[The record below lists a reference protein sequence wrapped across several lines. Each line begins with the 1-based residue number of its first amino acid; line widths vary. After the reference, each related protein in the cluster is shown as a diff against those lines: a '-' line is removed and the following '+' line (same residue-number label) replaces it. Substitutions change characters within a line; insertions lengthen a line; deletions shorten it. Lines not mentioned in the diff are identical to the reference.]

1 MLREITQNIDLLEDI
16 RALIEASIVDEP
28 PILLREGG
36 LIRTGYNEE
45 IDSLRDLASGGKG
58 KIAAIEQQERE
69 RTGISKLKIG
79 YNRVFGYYIEV
90 SKSNVSAVPDN
101 YIRKQ
106 TLANG
111 ERYIT
116 EELKQLES
124 TVLGAQER
132 LTALEYEVFVEVR
145 DRVADEV

>member
-1 MLREITQNIDLLEDI
+1 MVLVKPDRFETAAEIADHLKDKRTVCLLYT
-16 RALIEASIVDEP
+16 S
-28 PILLREGG
+28 
-36 LIRTGYNEE
+36 
-45 IDSLRDLASGGKG
+45 
-58 KIAAIEQQERE
+58 

-90 SKSNVSAVPDN
+90 SRSNAEAVPEN

-106 TLANG
+106 TLANS

-124 TVLGAQER
+124 LS
-132 LTALEYEVFVEVR
+132 LIHI
-145 DRVADEV
+145 

>member
-1 MLREITQNIDLLEDI
+1 MDLLEDI
-16 RALIEASIVDEP
+16 HALVELAIVDEP

-36 LIRTGYNEE
+36 LIRSGYNEE
-45 IDSLRDLASGGKG
+45 IDYLRDLASGGKG
-58 KIAAIEQQERE
+58 KIAAIEQTERE
-69 RTGISKLKIG
+69 KTGISKLKIG

-90 SKSNVSAVPDN
+90 SKSDLDAVPDY

-132 LTALEYEVFVEVR
+132 LTSLEI
-145 DRVADEV
+145 